1 MLPGAG
7 PFVLQHMNPL
17 PLILG
22 GILLVAACTPAA
34 DQTADVLAFES
45 AATAAFQRND
55 TIAIDTLLTD
65 DITLILTDGT
75 IQRKD
80 DLLREAREEVVK
92 YTRFENVDQVVR
104 FYGPTSALV
113 TGRTIIS
120 GSLKD
125 GTAVEVDVIFTDLI
139 VKERGGWKFAA
150 GHVSRVPPR
159 RP

>member
-1 MLPGAG
+1 MGVSHRMNRLSLTVAG
-7 PFVLQHMNPL
+7 
-17 PLILG
+17 
-22 GILLVAACTPAA
+22 LLLTSACVRAKDP
-34 DQTADVLAFES
+34 TAEVLAFET

-55 TIAIDTLLTD
+55 TVAIDTLLTD
-65 DITLILTDGT
+65 DVTLILTDGT
-75 IQRKD
+75 IQTKN

-104 FYGPTSALV
+104 FYGPTTAIV

-120 GSLKD
+120 GTTKD
-125 GTAVEVDVIFTDLI
+125 GAPVEVDVIFTDAI
-139 VKERGGWKFAA
+139 VKEQGGWKFAA